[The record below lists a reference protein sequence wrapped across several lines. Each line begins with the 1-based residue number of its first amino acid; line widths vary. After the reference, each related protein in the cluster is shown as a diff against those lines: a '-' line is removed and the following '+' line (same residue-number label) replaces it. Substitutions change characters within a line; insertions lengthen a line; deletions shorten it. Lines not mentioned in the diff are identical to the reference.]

1 MACKSANIC
10 LTNTLSP
17 SYNNILKVVPID
29 TENDQMKVCRID
41 THVTNRTQWFCRLL
55 KFS

>member
-10 LTNTLSP
+10 LANTLSP

-29 TENDQMKVCRID
+29 TENDQMKVCHID
-41 THVTNRTQWFCRLL
+41 THVTNRNTMVL
-55 KFS
+55 